1 MELDVVIRLNRKVR
15 ALEEKI
21 RRLKESQQSL
31 VPVLDGMPKSKNG
44 GSRLED
50 LATRILT
57 LEEELNA
64 VADALIASAVDLAFE
79 IIERVPYPMTD
90 ILIMRYVGLKKFK
103 QIVSTSGYTEPHV
116 YRLHSQGVK
125 VFKAASN

>member
-15 ALEEKI
+15 ALGEKI
-21 RRLKESQQSL
+21 RRLKETQQSL
-31 VPVLDGMPKSKNG
+31 VPVIDGMPKSRG
-44 GSRLED
+44 RGTSRLED
-50 LATRILT
+50 LATRIMT

-116 YRLHSQGVK
+116 YYLHAQGVK
-125 VFKAASN
+125 VFKAAS

>member
-116 YRLHSQGVK
+116 YYLHAQGVK
-125 VFKAASN
+125 VFKAAS

>member
-15 ALEEKI
+15 ALGEKI
-21 RRLKESQQSL
+21 RRLKETQQSL
-31 VPVLDGMPKSKNG
+31 VPVIDGMPKSRG
-44 GSRLED
+44 RGTSRLED
-50 LATRILT
+50 LATRIMT

-116 YRLHSQGVK
+116 YL
-125 VFKAASN
+125 KA